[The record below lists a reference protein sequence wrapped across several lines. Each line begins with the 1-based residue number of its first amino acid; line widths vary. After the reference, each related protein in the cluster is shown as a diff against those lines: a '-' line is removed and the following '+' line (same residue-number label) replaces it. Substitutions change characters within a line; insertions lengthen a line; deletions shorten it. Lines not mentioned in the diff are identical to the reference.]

1 MVFNDIA
8 DRSSFVVES
17 TAALDTKIFR
27 HRDLH
32 TLHIMAVPER
42 LHERVAE
49 AEYDHILYRS
59 FAQVMVDPENRRL
72 IELAENNF
80 IQMSCGLQVMAEGL
94 LDDDPGIRC
103 AAAIL
108 QFFEHRF
115 EHDRRDREIV
125 RRPLA
130 SLQFLAESLEGTEIV
145 IVSIDIAQQGR
156 ELLECRGIDS
166 AMFFEAIVSARLEL
180 IERPPS
186 FGDADDRHIQ
196 MPAFNHSL
204 QGGKDFLVCQVAG
217 RSEENQCVGMG
228 IAHNLSP

>member
-27 HRDLH
+27 HCDLH

-94 LDDDPGIRC
+94 LDDDPSIGC
-103 AAAIL
+103 AAAIF

-115 EHDRRDREIV
+115 EHDGRDREIV
-125 RRPLA
+125 RRPLSA
-130 SLQFLAESLEGTEIV
+130 FQFLAQSLKRTGIVVVSLALAESRRALLEG
-145 IVSIDIAQQGR
+145 
-156 ELLECRGIDS
+156 C
-166 AMFFEAIVSARLEL
+166 
-180 IERPPS
+180 
-186 FGDADDRHIQ
+186 
-196 MPAFNHSL
+196 
-204 QGGKDFLVCQVAG
+204 
-217 RSEENQCVGMG
+217 
-228 IAHNLSP
+228 